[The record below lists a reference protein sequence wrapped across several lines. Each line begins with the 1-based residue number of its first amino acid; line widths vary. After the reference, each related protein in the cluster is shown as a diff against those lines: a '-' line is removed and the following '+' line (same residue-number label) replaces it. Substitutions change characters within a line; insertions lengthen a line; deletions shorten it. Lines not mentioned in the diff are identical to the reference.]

1 VLLVE
6 QAVGRPVEVEQVA
19 DTLVAALAAASL
31 VAVAYRISERSAGH
45 QYFAAL
51 RISYPRDDPLHRLI
65 HLLQLSSRV
74 VFFLF
79 F

>member
-1 VLLVE
+1 ME

-19 DTLVAALAAASL
+19 DTLVAAL
-31 VAVAYRISERSAGH
+31 VAVADQKSVRSAGH

-51 RISYPRDDPLHRLI
+51 LISCLRDGLLHKLL
-65 HLLQLSSRV
+65 HLLRQFSGV
-74 VFFLF
+74 VFFF